1 MSRLAEERKVFDD
14 RLVAEGHKVA
24 AVEAE
29 RDALTSK
36 VKELD
41 ARVRTADERAA
52 TLDAKKEEL
61 AAKLKAETRAKDV
74 LADAEARASA
84 ELGEAK
90 IALRQARDQQS
101 NAIEQRL
108 RRAREETGPRAVPQ
122 LVAHVAAQT
131 GAVARQGARAHER
144 VAGAGVRGR
153 DGEVAPL
160 RAARQEGRAGQGA
173 PRCQVQGLG
182 DGRRREADGVARR
195 PPRVSLYA
203 SRSAAVRAVIPI
215 SPSPTRKLRL
225 G

>member
-84 ELGEAK
+84 ELGEVK
-90 IALRQARDQQS
+90 IALRQARDHVAWQ
-101 NAIEQRL
+101 NHP
-108 RRAREETGPRAVPQ
+108 RAR
-122 LVAHVAAQT
+122 
-131 GAVARQGARAHER
+131 
-144 VAGAGVRGR
+144 
-153 DGEVAPL
+153 
-160 RAARQEGRAGQGA
+160 RQEGAPVLREGVDEAAAAGALRRRQDA
-173 PRCQVQGLG
+173 PDRQRVA
-182 DGRRREADGVARR
+182 DGRVGARDEGVATLRTRREEGEARR
-195 PPRVSLYA
+195 GEPRRRPRV
-203 SRSAAVRAVIPI
+203 RS
-215 SPSPTRKLRL
+215 
-225 G
+225 